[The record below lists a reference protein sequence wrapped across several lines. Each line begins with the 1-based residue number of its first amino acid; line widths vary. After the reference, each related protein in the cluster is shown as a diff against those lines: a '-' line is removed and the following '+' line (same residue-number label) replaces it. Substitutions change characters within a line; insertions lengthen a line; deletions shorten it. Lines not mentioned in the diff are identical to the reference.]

1 MEKGGQTMP
10 ILYKNR
16 EPLVVGVSIVN
27 PGIRGTKKNG
37 GGGFAFA
44 IIVFVGIA
52 VVVTMETF

>member
-1 MEKGGQTMP
+1 MP